1 MAAQSYIPLPSSTP
15 LATKVASYAA
25 LLRQVVQTGNELKN
39 TMAQAAAD
47 GSANFTADMGFPS
60 PQQGIDNAA
69 AVQATLASAA
79 TDIAA
84 SASVAQAIS
93 RFL

>member
-1 MAAQSYIPLPSSTP
+1 MAAQNFIPLPSGTP
-15 LATKVASYAA
+15 IANKAAQYAA
-25 LLRQVVQTGNELKN
+25 LLREVVQVGNELKN
-39 TMAQAAAD
+39 TMAQAHAD
-47 GSANFTADMGFPS
+47 DTATFTANMGFPS

-69 AVQATLASAA
+69 AVQSVLASAA